1 MYTEI
6 KYLNLLSVRLEKFA
20 KKKEYLWNCRCPIC
34 GDSHKNKTKAR
45 GFFFRHKSSILYK
58 CHNCQI
64 SLPFPKVLEMMDG
77 DLYKEYKVE
86 KFKDSAKPR
95 RDMRKVNRI
104 VTKKP
109 EFKIDVLS
117 NTTPITSL
125 NKSHPAREY
134 LEKRR
139 LPIEAL
145 YYTEKFKEWVNIV
158 KPETFE
164 DIRNDEPRIIIPFK
178 DQKGNVFGFQGRSL
192 SSTGLRYIT
201 ILIDEERTK
210 IFGLDHVDIKETVY
224 VTEGPFDS
232 LLVRNAVAMAGADVD
247 DNSVHLG
254 DRVVYVYDNE
264 PRNAQITKRISKHIQ
279 DGHSVVIW
287 PNHIKE
293 KDINDM
299 ILAGYSAQ
307 DIIENNT
314 FQGLTAQLQFNKW
327 KK

>member
-1 MYTEI
+1 
-6 KYLNLLSVRLEKFA
+6 
-20 KKKEYLWNCRCPIC
+20 
-34 GDSHKNKTKAR
+34 
-45 GFFFRHKSSILYK
+45 
-58 CHNCQI
+58 
-64 SLPFPKVLEMMDG
+64 MMDG